1 MEIPHPWHGTD
12 IVIDLISLPE
22 LAMPVIS
29 RVRSP
34 DLLIS
39 TVDTWTA

>member
-12 IVIDLISLPE
+12 IVIDLICLPE
-22 LAMPVIS
+22 LTMPVIS

-34 DLLIS
+34 DFLIS
-39 TVDTWTA
+39 TVLAYTA